1 MARLDLDDRA
11 AFPTARKRKGHK
23 GDRATPAEDLRE
35 VRRRHT
41 DQRTPADDFGVQIR
55 AVQPLGLLYPGC
67 HDQRSNPYPTPSL
80 LLLETMPTIEGCDVP
95 DADRPTGPSGDQPH
109 GGTRKKTRSLPLILY
124 NSSPC

>member
-1 MARLDLDDRA
+1 MAGLDLDDRA
-11 AFPTARKRKGHK
+11 AVPTARKRTGHK

-41 DQRTPADDFGVQIR
+41 DQRTSADDIGVQIR

-67 HDQRSNPYPTPSL
+67 HDWRCNHYPTPTL
-80 LLLETMPTIEGCDVP
+80 LLLETMPTIEGRNIP
-95 DADRPTGPSGDQPH
+95 DADGPAGTPGDQSH

-124 NSSPC
+124 NSSLC

>member
-1 MARLDLDDRA
+1 MAGLDLDDRA
-11 AFPTARKRKGHK
+11 ALPTTRKRKGYK

-41 DQRTPADDFGVQIR
+41 DQRTPADDIGVQIR

-67 HDQRSNPYPTPSL
+67 HDRRSNRYPTSTL
-80 LLLETMPTIEGCDVP
+80 LLLETMPTIEGRNVP
-95 DADRPTGPSGDQPH
+95 DADGSARTPGDQSH

-124 NSSPC
+124 NSSLC

>member
-1 MARLDLDDRA
+1 MAGLDLDDRA
-11 AFPTARKRKGHK
+11 AVPTARKRTGHK

-41 DQRTPADDFGVQIR
+41 DQRTSADDIGVQIR

-67 HDQRSNPYPTPSL
+67 HDRRSNLHLTPTL
-80 LLLETMPTIEGCDVP
+80 LLLETMPTIEGRNIP
-95 DADRPTGPSGDQPH
+95 DADGPAGTPGDQSH

-124 NSSPC
+124 NSSLC